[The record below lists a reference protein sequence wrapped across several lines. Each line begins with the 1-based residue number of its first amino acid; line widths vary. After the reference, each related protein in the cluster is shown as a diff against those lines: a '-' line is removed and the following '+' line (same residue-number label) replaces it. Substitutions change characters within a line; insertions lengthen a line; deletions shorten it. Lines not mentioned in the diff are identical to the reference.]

1 MADLN
6 ALIAQGV
13 QVKEPP
19 NPFAQYAQMQQL
31 QHGEQ
36 QNQMNQMAMQE
47 KQRGFQEMNALRG
60 LMSSPGFDLATPK
73 SQRDVYNVAPTRA
86 EEIIKGHYVN
96 LKTAADI
103 ENLKRTGLHS
113 EAQTKDLA
121 IKAID
126 QTFSNFTK
134 LNSPLEA
141 ATSEDGVRRYVTNLY
156 NDPLLGAISAK
167 KMPLDQAI
175 ELNVA
180 AAAKDPQAWIS
191 AHSGLTGE
199 HIFKTLQDTTKTTDL
214 GGTSSA
220 QRFDAFGRPIGGPVV
235 TAKTPVL
242 STAAAT
248 EQARAATSN
257 ALTNVGQLNVARQRL
272 AEEGRGVTYIPD
284 AAGGYTAVPSRLA
297 PGVAPVSR
305 TVLTAEGVPFIGKD
319 ASKTGVSEQ
328 QAAYNIGRLLTAANQ
343 IKDITGKDPS
353 AIQPGAA
360 EALASSVGMSGTAN
374 LARPA
379 NRQIVQGAQRDA
391 LDALLYLSTGAA
403 YNKEQ
408 LLGQMDAYIP
418 SYTDE
423 PENVAAKQTRMA
435 DLIQS
440 AKTRAGKAWTPKMD
454 AAMKALMLPSKASGN
469 TPEQNTAGVSVTL
482 PDGRV
487 KTFPSAEAA
496 NQFKKAAGIK

>member
-141 ATSEDGVRRYVTNLY
+141 ATSEDGVRRYITNLY

-175 ELNVA
+175 EMNVA
-180 AAAKDPQAWIS
+180 AAAKDPQAWIT

-199 HIFKTLQDTTKTTDL
+199 HIFKTLQDTTTTTDL
-214 GGTSSA
+214 GGTSIT
-220 QRFDAFGRPIGGPVV
+220 QRRDAFGRPIGGPVV

-242 STAAAT
+242 STAAAL

-257 ALTNVGQLNVARQRL
+257 AATNQARETRL
-272 AEEGRGVTYIPD
+272 AKG
-284 AAGGYTAVPSRLA
+284 
-297 PGVAPVSR
+297 PVGTS
-305 TVLTAEGVPFIGKD
+305 LTAEQNDALFGENGAVAAGKLNPNKINSRNATMWADAFLRNPNADPVKIARDVETTTKAIKDFGTGPQGVKITSFNTAIDHLDTLSQLGAALKNNDMVAFNNVANFFGVQAGQPAATMYNQAARIVGAEIAKAIVPNTGTGKEREETAKAFNSASSPDQLAGAD
-319 ASKTGVSEQ
+319 AVAKKLLGGQLASLEQ
-328 QAAYNIGRLLTAANQ
+328 QYRRTTKREDFA
-343 IKDITGKDPS
+343 
-353 AIQPGAA
+353 
-360 EALASSVGMSGTAN
+360 
-374 LARPA
+374 
-379 NRQIVQGAQRDA
+379 
-391 LDALLYLSTGAA
+391 
-403 YNKEQ
+403 EQ
-408 LLGQMDAYIP
+408 LLSPAGRKAYQSSRSTPADA
-418 SYTDE
+418 
-423 PENVAAKQTRMA
+423 AAK
-435 DLIQS
+435 
-440 AKTRAGKAWTPKMD
+440 
-454 AAMKALMLPSKASGN
+454 PSLG
-469 TPEQNTAGVSVTL
+469 EIF
-482 PDGRV
+482 R
-487 KTFPSAEAA
+487 
-496 NQFKKAAGIK
+496 